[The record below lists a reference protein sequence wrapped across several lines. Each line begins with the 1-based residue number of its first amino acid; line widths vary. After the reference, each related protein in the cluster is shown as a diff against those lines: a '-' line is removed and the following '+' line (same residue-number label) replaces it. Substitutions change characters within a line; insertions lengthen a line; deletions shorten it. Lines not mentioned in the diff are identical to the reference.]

1 MKKEIYKI
9 SFVVLVAIFLFVFIS
24 HARNT
29 PHPLITYPSTVVT
42 TTSKTD
48 VVPQAE
54 FTLDRVVDGDTV
66 VIKTASS
73 TTLKVRILGIN
84 SPESVDPRKPVE
96 CFGKEASEHLQ
107 NLLPKGSA
115 VHLILDKSQGET
127 DKYGR
132 LLRYVE
138 IGTSTDIGLSMIR
151 DGFAYQYLYKH
162 PYDRYRVYV
171 EAEKNAKA
179 KKVGLW
185 GAGCR

>member
-9 SFVVLVAIFLFVFIS
+9 FCAVFVAIFFYVFIS

-29 PHPLITYPSTVVT
+29 PHPLITYSS
-42 TTSKTD
+42 TTS
-48 VVPQAE
+48 QAE

-115 VHLILDKSQGET
+115 VQLIVDKSQGET

-138 IGTSTDIGLSMIR
+138 VGTSTDVGLSMIR

-162 PYDRYRVYV
+162 PYERYKTYV
-171 EAEKNAKA
+171 EEEKRAKTA
-179 KKVGLW
+179 RVGLW